1 MNPGRP
7 RLRHAAANLALLA
20 LAVLFF
26 CGFLELALRVIFA
39 RSLDFSME
47 MWKYAAQLKR
57 PVADPKLSFVHAPN
71 RSAVLMGVPVS
82 INSHGLRDYEY
93 SERKP
98 PDVYRIVMLGD
109 STTLGWG
116 VPLDQTVAKILERDL
131 NRMGLPGHRRVE
143 VLNAGVG
150 NYGTVQEVAHYG
162 AFDRVFHPDLVVLEY
177 FINDAEPVPVE
188 RNPGL
193 LGRSYLLAFTISR
206 YDALLRFAGRRPPWY
221 EYYARLYDEGQPGL
235 RAAEDAL
242 ADLAAL
248 TRADNAALLA
258 AILPELHQIEGSSY
272 RFEREQQKIKDVLA
286 ANRIPVID
294 LIEGLRGHGP
304 ESSLWVTPADPHPN
318 GKANSLI
325 AAQMEAWILANA
337 KAASSGAW

>member
-1 MNPGRP
+1 VTPGRQ
-7 RLRHAAANLALLA
+7 RFRQTAANLALLA
-20 LAVLFF
+20 VAVLFF

-57 PVADPKLSFVHAPN
+57 PVADPKLSFAHAPN

-93 SERKP
+93 SEQKP

-131 NRMGLPGHRRVE
+131 NRAGLPGYRRVE

-150 NYGTVQEVAHYG
+150 NYGTVQEASHYRT
-162 AFDRVFHPDLVVLEY
+162 FDRVFHPDLVVLEY
-177 FINDAEPVPVE
+177 FINDPEPVPVE
-188 RNPGL
+188 RSPGL
-193 LGRSYLLAFTISR
+193 LGRSYLLAFSISR
-206 YDALLRFAGRRPPWY
+206 YDALLRFVGRRPPWY
-221 EYYARLYDEGQPGL
+221 EYYAHLYDDGQPGL

-242 ADLAAL
+242 AELAAL
-248 TRADNAALLA
+248 TRADGAALLA
-258 AILPELHQIEGSSY
+258 AILPELHQIEGDSY
-272 RFEREQQKIKDVLA
+272 RFEREQQKIKDALA
-286 ANRIPVID
+286 ADRIPMID

-325 AAQMEAWILANA
+325 AAQLETWILANA
-337 KAASSGAW
+337 GAGSSGAW

>member
-1 MNPGRP
+1 MTPGRP

-20 LAVLFF
+20 LATLFF

-57 PVADPKLSFVHAPN
+57 PVADPKLSFAHTPN

-82 INSHGLRDYEY
+82 INSHGLRDHEY

-98 PDVYRIVMLGD
+98 PDVYRILMLGD

-116 VPLDQTVAKILERDL
+116 VPLDQTVAKILERNL
-131 NRMGLPGHRRVE
+131 NSAGLPGRRQVE

-150 NYGTVQEVAHYG
+150 NYGTVQEVEHYRTL
-162 AFDRVFHPDLVVLEY
+162 DRVFHPDLVILEY
-177 FINDAEPVPVE
+177 FINDPEPVPVE

-221 EYYARLYDEGQPGL
+221 EYYAHLYDDGQAGL

-242 ADLAAL
+242 AELAAL
-248 TRADNAALLA
+248 TRADGAALLA
-258 AILPELHQIEGSSY
+258 AILPELHRIEAGSY
-272 RFEREQQKIKDVLA
+272 RFEREQQKIKDALA
-286 ANRIPVID
+286 ADGIPMID
-294 LIEGLRGHGP
+294 LLQGLRGHGP

-318 GKANSLI
+318 GKANALI
-325 AAQMEAWILANA
+325 AAQVETWILANA
-337 KAASSGAW
+337 KPGSPGAR

>member
-1 MNPGRP
+1 VTPGRP
-7 RLRHAAANLALLA
+7 RLRQAAANLALLA

-57 PVADPKLSFVHAPN
+57 PVADPKLSFAHAPN

-82 INSHGLRDYEY
+82 INSHGLRDREY
-93 SERKP
+93 SEQKP
-98 PDVYRIVMLGD
+98 PEVYRILMLGD

-116 VPLDQTVAKILERDL
+116 VPLDQTVAKILERNL
-131 NRMGLPGHRRVE
+131 NSVGLPGRRQVE

-150 NYGTVQEVAHYG
+150 NYGTVQEVEHYRTL
-162 AFDRVFHPDLVVLEY
+162 DRVFHPDLVILEY
-177 FINDAEPVPVE
+177 FINDPEPVPVE

-193 LGRSYLLAFTISR
+193 LGRSYALAFTISR
-206 YDALLRFAGRRPPWY
+206 YDALLRLMGRRPPWY
-221 EYYARLYDEGQPGL
+221 EYYARLYDDGQPGL

-242 ADLAAL
+242 AELAAL
-248 TRADNAALLA
+248 TRADGAALLA
-258 AILPELHQIEGSSY
+258 AILPELHQIEAGSY
-272 RFEREQQKIKDVLA
+272 RFEREQQKIKDALA
-286 ANRIPVID
+286 ADGIPTVD

-318 GKANSLI
+318 GKANALI
-325 AAQMEAWILANA
+325 ATQVETWILANA
-337 KAASSGAW
+337 KPGSPGAR

>member
-1 MNPGRP
+1 MTPGRP
-7 RLRHAAANLALLA
+7 RLRQAAANLALLA

-57 PVADPKLSFVHAPN
+57 PVADPKLSFAHAPN

-82 INSHGLRDYEY
+82 INSHGLRDREY
-93 SERKP
+93 SEQKP
-98 PDVYRIVMLGD
+98 PEVYRILMLGD

-116 VPLDQTVAKILERDL
+116 VPLDQTVAKILERNL
-131 NRMGLPGHRRVE
+131 NSVGLPGRRQVE

-150 NYGTVQEVAHYG
+150 NYGTVQEVEHYRTL
-162 AFDRVFHPDLVVLEY
+162 DRVFHPDLVILEY
-177 FINDAEPVPVE
+177 FINDPEPVPVE

-193 LGRSYLLAFTISR
+193 LGRSYVLAFTISR
-206 YDALLRFAGRRPPWY
+206 YDALLRLVGRRPPWY
-221 EYYARLYDEGQPGL
+221 EYYARLYDDGQPGL

-248 TRADNAALLA
+248 TGADGAALLA
-258 AILPELHQIEGSSY
+258 AILPELHQIAAGSY
-272 RFEREQQKIKDVLA
+272 RFEHEQQKIKEALA
-286 ANRIPVID
+286 TDGIPMID
-294 LIEGLRGHGP
+294 LLEGLRGHGP

-318 GKANSLI
+318 GKANALI
-325 AAQMEAWILANA
+325 ATQVETWILANA
-337 KAASSGAW
+337 KPGSPGAR